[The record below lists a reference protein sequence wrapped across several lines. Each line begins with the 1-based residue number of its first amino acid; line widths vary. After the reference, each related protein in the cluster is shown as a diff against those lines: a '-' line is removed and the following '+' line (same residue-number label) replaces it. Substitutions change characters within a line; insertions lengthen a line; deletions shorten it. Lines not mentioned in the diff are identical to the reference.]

1 MQVKIMK
8 WTTVVVA
15 FLVVAGCAGV
25 LLPNYEAMKI
35 ESVESTDNSVKD
47 AELADR
53 APASAAP
60 IQVPQSS
67 PSQPNPNLYRD
78 GYTESNKSTQR
89 ADTVINQLYSAAMAF
104 SAPDKANVKED
115 ITIQLLVDPSK
126 EVKEL
131 ENSLTEPG
139 VRRGAEIKISKV
151 IIATLSA
158 PDFTIEKVTP
168 EEQAVA
174 QTAPTEWL
182 WTITPKSTGKN
193 EVKLTITAVVKV
205 DGKEYKYHIKTY
217 EKTIVIVV
225 KPQQVIYDWLA
236 KYWQWLFSTLLLP
249 LGLWLYKRGKK
260 E

>member
-8 WTTVVVA
+8 WSTIVVA
-15 FLVVAGCAGV
+15 FLVVGGCAGV
-25 LLPNYEAMKI
+25 LLPNYEAIKI
-35 ESVESTDNSVKD
+35 EPVKSTDNSVKE
-47 AELADR
+47 AESAGR

-60 IQVPQSS
+60 IQVPQSP
-67 PSQPNPNLYRD
+67 PSQPNPNLYKD
-78 GYTESNKSTQR
+78 AYKDPTESVDNVT
-89 ADTVINQLYSAAMAF
+89 NQLYSATMAF
-104 SAPDKANVKED
+104 SAPDKANIKEN
-115 ITIQLLVDPSK
+115 ITIQLFVDPSK
-126 EVKEL
+126 EVEEL
-131 ENSLTEPG
+131 ANSLTNPG
-139 VRRGAEIKISKV
+139 VRRGAKIKISKV
-151 IIATLSA
+151 IIASLSA
-158 PDFTIEKVTP
+158 PDFTIEKITP

-182 WTITPKSTGKN
+182 WTLIPKSTGKN

-217 EKTIVIVV
+217 EKTIVIEV

-249 LGLWLYKRGKK
+249 LGLWLYKRNKK

>member
-1 MQVKIMK
+1 MKVKIMK
-8 WTTVVVA
+8 WSAILVA
-15 FLVVAGCAGV
+15 FLVVGGCAGIM
-25 LLPNYEAMKI
+25 LPNYSVMLEKTEPLSGSSTKNAEASGG
-35 ESVESTDNSVKD
+35 E
-47 AELADR
+47 
-53 APASAAP
+53 PAS
-60 IQVPQSS
+60 VPNME
-67 PSQPNPNLYRD
+67 PSRPTTMPNPNLYRH
-78 GYTESNKSTQR
+78 GYTESNKSTQQE
-89 ADTVINQLYSAAMAF
+89 DTVTNQLYSAAMAF
-104 SAPDKANVKED
+104 SAPDRANVKED

-158 PDFTIEKVTP
+158 PDFAIEKITP
-168 EEQAVA
+168 EEQAIA
-174 QTAPTEWL
+174 QSAPTEWL
-182 WTITPKSTGKN
+182 WTLIPKSVGSN
-193 EVKLTITAVVKV
+193 EVKLTITAIVKV

-236 KYWQWLFSTLLLP
+236 KYWQWLFTTLLLP
-249 LGLWLYKRGKK
+249 LGLYLYKRRKK